1 MKEIKSFTL
10 EGEDFSRLLMPG
22 KKGIL
27 RLLFSRFFLF
37 AILMIVQI
45 GLFLW
50 FLYYAAEHFEHY
62 LIVERIFAFMMII
75 YLFSCSMD
83 SSAKL
88 TWMLI
93 FSIAPVVGAGLL
105 AYTKINLGNRRVT
118 RETAKQIQET
128 RSTIIQPDG
137 VLREL
142 GADGSHTD
150 DLVRYLNRSGC
161 FPAYNDS
168 ETEYY
173 PIGEEMFSSMIRELR
188 KAEKYIFMEFFIV
201 EEGYMWGQIL
211 DILMKKASE
220 GVVVRVMYDGMCE
233 LSTLTADYCRRLR
246 AVGIQAKPF
255 SPIRPFLSSH
265 YNYRDHRKILVIDGK
280 VAFTGGVNLA
290 DEYINHIKRFG
301 HWKDTGIMVKGDA
314 AKSFTLMFLQMW
326 NTLGGNAEYST
337 YLDCSEGYFPE
348 DPNGYVIPFCD
359 CPLDGDKVGETVYMD
374 ILNRAGTYV
383 HIMTPYLILDGELEK
398 AIRYA
403 AERGIDVKL
412 ILPGIPDKI
421 TAYALAKSHYKRLLS
436 SGVKLYEYTP
446 GFVHAKVFVSDDI
459 KAVVGTINLD
469 YRSLYHHFECASY
482 LYKTNCISEIEKD
495 FEDTLEKCMEVTE
508 ETIKNDK
515 IKYKILAPL
524 MKFVAPLM

>member
-188 KAEKYIFMEFFIV
+188 KAE
-201 EEGYMWGQIL
+201 
-211 DILMKKASE
+211 
-220 GVVVRVMYDGMCE
+220 
-233 LSTLTADYCRRLR
+233 R
-246 AVGIQAKPF
+246 AVHTYCGLLPQAQSCRNTGKTVF
-255 SPIRPFLSSH
+255 TDKTISFISLQLQRSP
-265 YNYRDHRKILVIDGK
+265 
-280 VAFTGGVNLA
+280 
-290 DEYINHIKRFG
+290 
-301 HWKDTGIMVKGDA
+301 
-314 AKSFTLMFLQMW
+314 
-326 NTLGGNAEYST
+326 
-337 YLDCSEGYFPE
+337 
-348 DPNGYVIPFCD
+348 
-359 CPLDGDKVGETVYMD
+359 
-374 ILNRAGTYV
+374 
-383 HIMTPYLILDGELEK
+383 
-398 AIRYA
+398 
-403 AERGIDVKL
+403 
-412 ILPGIPDKI
+412 
-421 TAYALAKSHYKRLLS
+421 
-436 SGVKLYEYTP
+436 
-446 GFVHAKVFVSDDI
+446 
-459 KAVVGTINLD
+459 
-469 YRSLYHHFECASY
+469 
-482 LYKTNCISEIEKD
+482 
-495 FEDTLEKCMEVTE
+495 
-508 ETIKNDK
+508 
-515 IKYKILAPL
+515 
-524 MKFVAPLM
+524 